1 MDKSAH
7 EPGAAWHLPATDDRL
22 ARERQVQEAP
32 PDLEGQ
38 RVLEGVA
45 VDDEG
50 RVVLLA
56 QQAPE
61 VSAVLGDGRPRGLK
75 QGGGGEGRVL
85 HPSVAETAAAF
96 KQRKKDPEIQSKFL
110 KMKACPL

>member
-1 MDKSAH
+1 MLPPPRKFTLRTPTCGSFTYTKDTAKSEH
-7 EPGAAWHLPATDDRL
+7 EHGAPWHLPATDDCL
-22 ARERQVQEAP
+22 AREGQVQEAP

-50 RVVLLA
+50 RIVLLA

-61 VSAVLGDGRPRGLK
+61 VRAVLGDGCPGGLR
-75 QGGGGEGRVL
+75 QGGGGEGEAGCYI
-85 HPSVAETAAAF
+85 SV
-96 KQRKKDPEIQSKFL
+96 
-110 KMKACPL
+110 